1 MEFAPM
7 LKMMLLNFFSG
18 NSEILATIQK
28 SGLRYIPPKKQN
40 QYFYSEKAH

>member
-18 NSEILATIQK
+18 NSEILAIQK